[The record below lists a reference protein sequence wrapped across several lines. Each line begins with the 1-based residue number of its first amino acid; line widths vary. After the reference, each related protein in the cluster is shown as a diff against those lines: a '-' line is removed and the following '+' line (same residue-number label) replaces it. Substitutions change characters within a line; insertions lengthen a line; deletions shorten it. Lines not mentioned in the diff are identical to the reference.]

1 MPSKMLTPTSS
12 SSNKRR
18 NINIITNKE
27 KTCCKKQPFNKYLRY
42 MLDINTKS
50 KSIKLFYVFYL
61 IMTIAI
67 CHFIVKYN
75 IMYFILVYAMQYMLS
90 IDIITILSMTFN
102 GLILIGIVDEF
113 RMIMSIIWCDCKDNY
128 NDTYRKRRHEEEE
141 EEEYNEE
148 EYNEKEYNEE
158 EYNEADYNEEEDDDY
173 ALDREVHIS
182 PRTYRLRRRSRHI

>member
-1 MPSKMLTPTSS
+1 MPSKMLTPMSS
-12 SSNKRR
+12 STNKRR
-18 NINIITNKE
+18 NINIITNKQ
-27 KTCCKKQPFNKYLRY
+27 KPCCKKQPFNKYLRY

-50 KSIKLFYVFYL
+50 KSINLFYIFYL

-128 NDTYRKRRHEEEE
+128 NDTYKKRRQDQEEDEYE
-141 EEEYNEE
+141 EEEYEEE
-148 EYNEKEYNEE
+148 EYDEE
-158 EYNEADYNEEEDDDY
+158 EYEEEYDKINNNTPSY
-173 ALDREVHIS
+173 
-182 PRTYRLRRRSRHI
+182 TYRLRRRI